1 MAEHSPTPW
10 RVADIDH
17 DYDIIDADGKVAA
30 RAAHG
35 DRALAGY
42 IADAVNLYSQIEAA
56 RTDSDGN
63 RHLLQMEGKP
73 VVIITPPPSEAEVV
87 RTFRDLYN
95 NVNQD
100 RMMLMRGRM
109 DALNECDRLGDEL
122 DKVRA
127 ALERANRYGM
137 QADEEN
143 AKLRDLVRRMIPHV
157 NDLKWRTWLSDF
169 VKCIDC
175 DTDPKILEM
184 NALIDEASEAL
195 GEHEP

>member
-1 MAEHSPTPW
+1 MAEHSPRPW

-73 VVIITPPPSEAEVV
+73 VVIITPPLSEAEVV
-87 RTFRDLYN
+87 RMYRDQFDSLYK
-95 NVNQD
+95 D
-100 RMMLMRGRM
+100 RIMF
-109 DALNECDRLGDEL
+109 
-122 DKVRA
+122 
-127 ALERANRYGM
+127 ERAMCMEHDRGNRY
-137 QADEEN
+137 
-143 AKLRDLVRRMIPHV
+143 LDLVRRLAQRLQMARLEGFGGPER
-157 NDLKWRTWLSDF
+157 D
-169 VKCIDC
+169 
-175 DTDPKILEM
+175 IL
-184 NALIDEASEAL
+184 LDEASEAL
-195 GEHEP
+195 RREEL

>member
-17 DYDIIDADGKVAA
+17 DYDIIDADGKVVA

-42 IADAVNLYSQIEAA
+42 IADAVNLYSQIDAA

-87 RTFRDLYN
+87 RMYRDQIDSLYK
-95 NVNQD
+95 D
-100 RMMLMRGRM
+100 RIMF
-109 DALNECDRLGDEL
+109 
-122 DKVRA
+122 
-127 ALERANRYGM
+127 ERAMHMEHDRGNRY
-137 QADEEN
+137 
-143 AKLRDLVRRMIPHV
+143 LDLVRRLAQRLQMARLEGFGVPE
-157 NDLKWRTWLSDF
+157 R
-169 VKCIDC
+169 
-175 DTDPKILEM
+175 DTL
-184 NALIDEASEAL
+184 LDEAREAL
-195 GEHEP
+195 RREKL

>member
-17 DYDIIDADGKVAA
+17 DYDIIDADGKVVA

-63 RHLLQMEGKP
+63 RHLLQMEGNP

-100 RMMLMRGRM
+100 RMMLARGRIA
-109 DALNECDRLGDEL
+109 ALNECDRLSDEL

-137 QADEEN
+137 QADEDN
-143 AKLRDLVRRMIPHV
+143 AKLRDLVRRLLDEIDRYSKEDGYYSDSY
-157 NDLKWRTWLSDF
+157 DLLREARETTGK
-169 VKCIDC
+169 
-175 DTDPKILEM
+175 
-184 NALIDEASEAL
+184 DE
-195 GEHEP
+195 P